1 MTFRSKYGFS
11 AIFGIFII
19 LACVMLIWFDRSRTQ
34 QIIEAEVQRAVE
46 GELTRRQKLIDDAA
60 QERYQA
66 ILQAVEKVE
75 TIARQVTPIP
85 HSGPDI
91 LLRPPV
97 ENVDVLLRQLAYHF
111 RVRMGTFITNEKVL
125 ICDDIG
131 PGSMFLIHYKIA
143 KNGVNNRTDVV
154 VFSPKPPQAYPH
166 NPPAVL
172 SAKYTDPASSEQIEN
187 IIYET
192 ELIGG
197 KYSLFATVQ
206 LYGTLTANESGNF
219 SYIHLLT
226 E

>member
-1 MTFRSKYGFS
+1 MTFRSKYGFH
-11 AIFGIFII
+11 AVLGILII
-19 LACVMLIWFDRSRTQ
+19 LGCGLMIWLDRSRTQ
-34 QIIEAEVQRAVE
+34 QIIETEVQRAVE
-46 GELTRRQKLIDDAA
+46 VELTRRQKLMDDAA
-60 QERYQA
+60 EERYQA

-75 TIARQVTPIP
+75 KIARQVTPIP

-111 RVRMGTFITNEKVL
+111 RVRMGTFITNERVL

-131 PGSMFLIHYKIA
+131 PGAMFLINFKLD

-154 VFSPKPPQAYPH
+154 VLSPKPPQTHPH

-172 SAKYTDPASSEQIEN
+172 SAKYIDPASSEQIEN
-187 IIYET
+187 IVYEI

-197 KYSLFATVQ
+197 KSSLFATVQ
-206 LYGTLTANESGNF
+206 LYGALTANESGNF